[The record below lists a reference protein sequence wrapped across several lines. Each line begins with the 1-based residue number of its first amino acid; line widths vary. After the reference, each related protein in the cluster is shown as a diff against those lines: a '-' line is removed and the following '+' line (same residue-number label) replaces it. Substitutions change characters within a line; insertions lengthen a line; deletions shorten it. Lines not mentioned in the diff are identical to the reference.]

1 MVLVYNSRTFFLF
14 SFANI
19 YRYYIMKE
27 YLFHIENTIDRIK
40 KPVYITSLFIINLIY
55 VLAYL
60 GMVKYNTTI
69 ISYLNIGIQLFVAL
83 FLMIK
88 FHPYRKHELR
98 EFDSQ
103 IIFGCAIFLL
113 VNLGLTEYFERFTKS
128 IVNKIEL
135 KMNQ

>member
-1 MVLVYNSRTFFLF
+1 
-14 SFANI
+14 
-19 YRYYIMKE
+19 MKE
-27 YLFHIENTIDRIK
+27 YLFHIENAMDRIK
-40 KPVYITSLFIINLIY
+40 KPLYISSLFIINLIY

-69 ISYLNIGIQLFVAL
+69 LDYLNIGIQLFVAL

-98 EFDSQ
+98 EFDAQ

-113 VNLGLTEYFERFTKS
+113 VNLGLTEYFERFTKN
-128 IVNKIEL
+128 IVSKIEL
-135 KMNQ
+135 KFNQ